1 MRLFVIALGLLLA
14 LPAHAGAAAQQST
27 GSVQGMTPGTTLPAP
42 LQSIQKEG
50 GSVLQ
55 SFPAPDGLTGWL
67 VKIQGHYLVVYST
80 VSGNYVISGSLVDKD
95 GKNLSAEYGDKYI
108 PKPDAAKIAAAL
120 GPDPWLVEEG
130 AASAPLIYVYA
141 DPNCIYCNKLW
152 NELRPYVQSG
162 KVRVRWALLAF
173 LKPTSK
179 GRAAAILAAHDR
191 NAALAEDE
199 LKFDKDHEEGGIAE
213 LKPVSPD
220 IDTVLKIHND
230 QMNDAG
236 GAGTPTLIFQRQG
249 SWNISYG
256 APRDLPAMIA
266 GLSH

>member
-1 MRLFVIALGLLLA
+1 MRLFIIALGLFVT
-14 LPAHAGAAAQQST
+14 LPALAAADAQQSS
-27 GSVQGMTPGTTLPAP
+27 GSVQGVTLGADIPAP

-67 VKIQGHYLVVYST
+67 VKVQGHYLVVYST
-80 VSGNYVISGSLVDKD
+80 PSGNYVISGALVDKN

-108 PKPDAAKIAAAL
+108 PKPDAAKLAAAL

-130 AASAPLIYVYA
+130 VASAPLIYVYA

-152 NELRPYVQSG
+152 NDLRPYVQSG

-173 LKPTSK
+173 LKPTSQ

-191 NAALAEDE
+191 RSALAEDE
-199 LKFDKDHEEGGIAE
+199 LKFDKDHEEGGIPE
-213 LKPVSPD
+213 LKPVPLE
-220 IDTVLKIHND
+220 IDTVLKIHTD
-230 QMNDAG
+230 QMNEAG
-236 GAGTPTLIFQRQG
+236 GAGTPTLIVRHQDG
-249 SWNISYG
+249 WSIS
-256 APRDLPAMIA
+256 
-266 GLSH
+266 